1 MCLDIAAGLKYW
13 TSLATTLLSFGTP
26 SCRLYTILYTDVRT
40 GMQSIPVTTIVLQF
54 YQYKPYYRAKY
65 SRDYDGWRM
74 LLHHR
79 FYGANGDNVGDW
91 AHDSSPAGGDG
102 IMERGFWPS
111 KPDEWQECSVTIK
124 LRKPATTMLWYL
136 GYPLKSTAGSLS
148 FTGMSMVR
156 LGGDGSC

>member
-1 MCLDIAAGLKYW
+1 
-13 TSLATTLLSFGTP
+13 
-26 SCRLYTILYTDVRT
+26 
-40 GMQSIPVTTIVLQF
+40 MQSIPVTTIVLQF